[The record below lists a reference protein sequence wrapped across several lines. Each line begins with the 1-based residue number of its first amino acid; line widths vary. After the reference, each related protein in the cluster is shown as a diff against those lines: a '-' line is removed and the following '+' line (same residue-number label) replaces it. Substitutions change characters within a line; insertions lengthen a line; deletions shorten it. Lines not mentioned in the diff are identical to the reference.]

1 MLIVLTEG
9 LQCMKMH
16 VPCLHEEFRTYKDIV
31 VIYKVKKLITH
42 DVYSYAVTNG
52 TSHSSVS
59 DEHGS
64 TLKKVCRCE
73 YVVQQNTYTHP
84 VYIFA

>member
-1 MLIVLTEG
+1 MYLILVALTEG

-16 VPCLHEEFRTYKDIV
+16 VPCLHEEFRTYKDIA
-31 VIYKVKKLITH
+31 VIHKVKKLITH
-42 DVYSYAVTNG
+42 DVYSCAVTNG
-52 TSHSSVS
+52 ILHSSIS

-73 YVVQQNTYTHP
+73 YVEQQS
-84 VYIFA
+84 